1 MLGSLVSRCAGCLSS
16 AKALMLCGAMAIA
29 GMFAL
34 PQAAHAGATPTV
46 GPVVFPVDPEEIG
59 DVISQAGANIL
70 VIVFT
75 VSIGFALVYMV
86 IRRLKKAI

>member
-1 MLGSLVSRCAGCLSS
+1 MFEKLKAIPVWLLAGVLTLGVLFVPESVPVVGPLV
-16 AKALMLCGAMAIA
+16 
-29 GMFAL
+29 
-34 PQAAHAGATPTV
+34 QAATAAPTV

-59 DVISQAGANIL
+59 DSIANAGANIL

-75 VSIGFALVYMV
+75 VSIGFTLVYMV